1 MAWYCGGSNIASLT
15 NYANNELYQELPR
28 FEKYFTESD
37 DKVLIDLR
45 RGKGYTGE
53 IEKLTRGTSDLAV
66 TVTLKAPAA
75 SKMRLRVTGYYQRE
89 NLYTLSR
96 SGLIVSYE
104 DYSVKN

>member
-1 MAWYCGGSNIASLT
+1 MAWYCGGSNIASVT
-15 NYANNELYQELPR
+15 NYANNEVYQELLR
-28 FEKYFTESD
+28 FENI
-37 DKVLIDLR
+37 LQNLR

-53 IEKLTRGTSDLAV
+53 IEKLTRGNSDLAV
-66 TVTLKAPAA
+66 TLTLKAPAA